1 MLPPSR
7 SATRE
12 PLAATQTADIRALL
26 GAGDEDRVAVAH
38 FLVGAV
44 FLVLAGVFQLLALF
58 SLRFAG
64 LSPISYGRAESMA
77 NVTVMLGF
85 LVLTLAGG
93 IYYVLPRLTGAR
105 LWRKELAYLGLLGVS
120 GLVVLDLLAIVFG
133 FGEGRQ
139 PLGLPWWLHL
149 PMLAVLTIP
158 FAVTMMTIR
167 RREEKRSFV
176 TLWFVIGG
184 VAWLPLLYLVYT
196 AGNLPFVSSLGA
208 EYSDL
213 FFSAGFV
220 TLWVFTVGSGLF
232 YYTLVKELDIPL
244 ASRQLASVGFWS
256 LGFAA
261 AWWGSAQLVFG
272 PGPGWIDGVSAAL
285 GLAFPIG
292 ALANAANA
300 SLTLQGHWEELRDK
314 PGVVSGV
321 VGLYLGVAVAILAA
335 FAAFPSV
342 GSITA
347 LTAYWEAIEYV
358 ALYGVGVLLAAG
370 VVFEALP
377 RVAGREPATLDRPR
391 SFNRWTVVGVGGV
404 TVSMIG
410 AGLVSG
416 YSWVA
421 GSNSAAYVNAG
432 EGWAAGAGSAEVL
445 MLVAFGFGIVAF
457 IGQLAYA
464 ATVIGTVTAGKAV
477 PQEVLVYG
485 PDDSNDRD
493 ADE

>member
-1 MLPPSR
+1 M
-7 SATRE
+7 
-12 PLAATQTADIRALL
+12 RALL

-44 FLVLAGVFQLLALF
+44 FLVLAGVLQLLALF
-58 SLRFAG
+58 ALRFGG

-85 LVLTLAGG
+85 LVLTFTGG

-105 LWRKELAYLGLLGVS
+105 LWRSDLAYLGLLGVS
-120 GLVVLDLLAIVFG
+120 GLVVLDVLAIVFG
-133 FGEGRQ
+133 FGEGR
-139 PLGLPWWLHL
+139 PPFGLPWWLHL
-149 PMLAVLTIP
+149 PMLAVLVIP
-158 FAVTMMTIR
+158 FTVTIMTIR
-167 RREEKRSFV
+167 RREETLSFV

-184 VAWLPLLYLVYT
+184 SAWLPLLYFVYA
-196 AGNLPFVSSLGA
+196 AGHLPFVSALGQA
-208 EYSDL
+208 YSDL
-213 FFSAGFV
+213 FFSGGFV

-300 SLTLQGHWEELRDK
+300 SLTLQGHWEELGDK

-321 VGLYLGVAVAILAA
+321 VGLYLGVAVSVLAA

-342 GSITA
+342 GSVTA
-347 LTAYWEAIEYV
+347 LTAFWEGIEYA
-358 ALYGVGVLLAAG
+358 ALYGVGALLAAG
-370 VVFEALP
+370 IVFEAMP
-377 RVAGREPATLDRPR
+377 RLAGRELASFDRPR
-391 SFNRWTVVGVGGV
+391 SFTRLTLIGVGGV
-404 TVSMIG
+404 AVSMIA

-421 GSNSAAYVNAG
+421 GSNSSAYIDAG
-432 EGWAAGAGSAEVL
+432 EGWAAGAGAADVL
-445 MLVAFGFGIVAF
+445 LLVAFVFGIVAF
-457 IGQLAYA
+457 LGQLAYA
-464 ATVIGTVTAGKAV
+464 GTVIGTVTIGRAV

-485 PDDSNDRD
+485 TDQGEGPH
-493 ADE
+493 E

>member
-1 MLPPSR
+1 M
-7 SATRE
+7 
-12 PLAATQTADIRALL
+12 AATQTADIRALL

-44 FLVLAGVFQLLALF
+44 FLVVAGVFELLALF
-58 SLRFAG
+58 ALRFGG
-64 LSPISYGRAESMA
+64 LAPISYGRAESLA

-120 GLVVLDLLAIVFG
+120 GLVILDLLAIVFG
-133 FGEGRQ
+133 LGEGRQ
-139 PLGLPWWLHL
+139 PLGVPWWLHL
-149 PMLAVLTIP
+149 PMLAVLLIP
-158 FAVTMMTIR
+158 LAVTVMTIR
-167 RREEKRSFV
+167 RREEQRSFV
-176 TLWFVIGG
+176 TLWFVMGG

-196 AGNLPFVSSLGA
+196 VGQLPFFSALGE

-292 ALANAANA
+292 ALANASNA
-300 SLTLQGHWEELRDK
+300 SVTLQGHWEELGDK

-321 VGLYLGVAVAILAA
+321 LGLYLGVAVAILAS
-335 FAAFPSV
+335 FASFPSV
-342 GSITA
+342 GSVTA
-347 LTAYWEAIEYV
+347 LTAYWEAIEYA

-370 VVFEALP
+370 IVFEALP
-377 RVAGREPATLDRPR
+377 RVAGRELASLDRPR
-391 SFNRWTVVGVGGV
+391 SFNRWTVIGVGGV
-404 TVSMIG
+404 AVSLV
-410 AGLVSG
+410 ASGLVSG

-421 GSNSAAYVNAG
+421 GSNSAAYVDVG
-432 EGWAAGAGSAEVL
+432 EGWAAGAGTAEVL
-445 MLVAFGFGIVAF
+445 LLIAFGFGLVAF
-457 IGQLAYA
+457 LGQLAYA
-464 ATVIGTVTAGKAV
+464 ATVLGTVTIGKAV

-485 PDDSNDRD
+485 SESSDEED